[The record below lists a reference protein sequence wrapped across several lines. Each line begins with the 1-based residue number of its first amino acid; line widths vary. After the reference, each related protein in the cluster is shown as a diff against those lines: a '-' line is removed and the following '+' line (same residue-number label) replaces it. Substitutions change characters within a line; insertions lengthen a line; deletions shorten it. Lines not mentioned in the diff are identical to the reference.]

1 MKANKYITP
10 VMKQIELGSHAIATP
25 IGTSKTVDETFSK
38 KDNAWDDTDSE
49 SEW

>member
-10 VMKQIELGSHAIATP
+10 CMKQIELGSRAIA
-25 IGTSKTVDETFSK
+25 INATSKPVEADSK
-38 KDNAWDDTDSE
+38 RDNAWDDTNSE

>member
-10 VMKQIELGSHAIATP
+10 VMKQIELGSRAIA
-25 IGTSKTVDETFSK
+25 INATSREGEVLSK
-38 KDNAWDDTDSE
+38 KDNAWDDTESE